1 MININ
6 KQNNRFNIKLRV
18 FELNFIYLAFL
29 NFISLLLIIIK
40 TIINIIAKKKFKVIT
55 TKPFNLFIARLLM
68 CQFEKNHL
76 KIFSCNTILMAI
88 KVDIMNRI

>member
-29 NFISLLLIIIK
+29 NFIFLLICIIK
-40 TIINIIAKKKFKVIT
+40 TTIHIFAKKKFKEFII
-55 TKPFNLFIARLLM
+55 KPFNIFIARFIDVPIRKESL
-68 CQFEKNHL
+68 EKFLNVL
-76 KIFSCNTILMAI
+76 YFNSNQI
-88 KVDIMNRI
+88 

>member
-29 NFISLLLIIIK
+29 NFIYLLISNIK
-40 TIINIIAKKKFKVIT
+40 TTIHIFAKKKFKEFIN
-55 TKPFNLFIARLLM
+55 KPFYIFIARLFM
-68 CQFEKNHL
+68 CQLGKNHFYVFQTQE
-76 KIFSCNTILMAI
+76 IFIAI
-88 KVDIMNRI
+88 KF

>member
-29 NFISLLLIIIK
+29 NFISLLISNIK
-40 TIINIIAKKKFKVIT
+40 TTIHIFAKKKFKEFII
-55 TKPFNLFIARLLM
+55 KAFNIFIARILM
-68 CQFEKNHL
+68 CQFVKNYL
-76 KIFSCNTILMAI
+76 KKCFNAKNFYSNQI
-88 KVDIMNRI
+88 

>member
-18 FELNFIYLAFL
+18 FELNFTYLAFL
-29 NFISLLLIIIK
+29 LFISLLISNIK
-40 TIINIIAKKKFKVIT
+40 TTKHIFAKKKFKKFII
-55 TKPFNLFIARLLM
+55 KPINLFIARLLM

-76 KIFSCNTILMAI
+76 KNF
-88 KVDIMNRI
+88 